1 MARRTEPESEVMDNR
16 TRRNRQPTT
25 KQAEMGTAWSCI
37 GISMCANFM
46 IDKRDRDEQAC
57 KAMPKPPPR
66 KTQTAARKVSEATAG
81 KVSNLL

>member
-1 MARRTEPESEVMDNR
+1 MARRTEPESETMDSR

-37 GISMCANFM
+37 DISTYANLM
-46 IDKRDRDEQAC
+46 IDKRDQDEQAR

-81 KVSNLL
+81 KVSDLP